1 MTVIEQ
7 LIINENSKLDITY
20 ATYTLDLSIEEFSSM
35 CKINYEEISDD
46 LSELKSIFLLV
57 DNVPVMVYQRTV
69 HNNVT
74 ISLDK
79 DNAVKQNKDIFS
91 VSDLLLNTLNI
102 DRSKIQW
109 ENEELKAFLVQ

>member
-1 MTVIEQ
+1 MIKK
-7 LIINENSKLDITY
+7 LIINENSNLDISY
-20 ATYTLDLSIEEFSSM
+20 ATYTLNLSIDEFSSI
-35 CKINYEEISDD
+35 CGFNYEEISDD

-57 DNVPVMVYQRTV
+57 NNVPVMVYQRSV

-79 DNAVKQNKDIFS
+79 DNALKQHKDIFS
-91 VSDLLLNTLNI
+91 ISDLLLNTLNI

-109 ENEELKAFLVQ
+109 ENKELRAFLFQ